1 MLVSALNKV
10 SQTTIVNCFKKFKIS
25 EKDQTMVINVED
37 DPFKEV
43 KENLKELWEKEA
55 NLVPENMAAEEF
67 ATADNAVITTSS
79 TCYDEE
85 ILQEAAHTENVKLWS
100 GPTCKYNLS
109 KSVQNIQI

>member
-1 MLVSALNKV
+1 MNKV

-43 KENLKELWEKEA
+43 KENLKELWEKEP